1 MSTDEIKSKKK
12 KALLIIHQILMSLF
26 LFFSMISLWN
36 NIYELVLVN
45 AILGVVVYIESAQ
58 FLSDEY
64 FDKWKVNF

>member
-64 FDKWKVNF
+64 FDK